1 MNFSRGFSWN
11 LGCTGIV
18 TVLGMANQSLLARG
32 LGPEGRGKLGLLT
45 TIVMLGAL
53 LLGEWLSR
61 GNTYVVGRE
70 DVGEKALYNTLIYGL
85 VLGAFLGLVA
95 LAGSGI
101 YPHLS
106 QLQFYLVAALTVATI
121 MQKAGQAIL
130 LGEDRLKLYS
140 LLPAALIFCY
150 LAGNLMVLKVWRLG
164 LVGVLGAWLLASVL
178 VLFGTLV
185 VLQKHGRISGGFDT
199 SIFRRTAL
207 VGGRGAV
214 SAVLIFL
221 LFRSDIF
228 LVNYFLGPEI
238 LGVYMIAVIFA
249 EMIQRLPN
257 IAGLVLLPKVIRGQ
271 DEEDRLSLQ
280 VARNVLIFSLAS
292 AGVIVFLGKPI
303 IEIFAGSD
311 YIGAYVP
318 LMWMLPGLIFSGF
331 GSVLNTKLAGKG
343 YPSVTIWAPALAF
356 VMNLVL
362 NLALIPSMGL
372 RGAALSTSIAYGFWS
387 VVATIFY
394 LQFTNLRWG
403 DILNLL
409 PSDKTTGS

>member
-11 LGCTGIV
+11 LGCTGLV

-85 VLGAFLGLVA
+85 VLGVFLGLIA
-95 LAGSGI
+95 LAGSRV

-121 MQKAGQAIL
+121 VQKAGQAIL

-150 LAGNLMVLKVWRLG
+150 LAGNLLVLRVWSLG

-185 VLQKHGRISGGFDT
+185 VLQKHGRSSGGFDT
-199 SIFRRTAL
+199 SIFRHTAL

-238 LGVYMIAVIFA
+238 LGVYMIAVVFA
-249 EMIQRLPN
+249 EMMQRLPN
-257 IAGLVLLPKVIRGQ
+257 VAGLVLLPKVIRGL

-292 AGVIVFLGKPI
+292 AGAIVVLGRPI
-303 IEIFAGSD
+303 IEIFAGPD
-311 YIGAYVP
+311 YTGAHVP
-318 LMWMLPGLIFSGF
+318 LVWMLPGLVFSGF

-343 YPSVTIWAPALAF
+343 YPSVTIWAPALALG
-356 VMNLVL
+356 MNVVL
-362 NLALIPSMGL
+362 NLALIPAMGL

-387 VVATIFY
+387 VVATNFY
-394 LQFTNLRWG
+394 LHFTNLRWV
-403 DILNLL
+403 DILKLP
-409 PSDKTTGS
+409 PSDKTIGN